1 MGAIERVL
9 ARHASAWMALPGV
22 VGTGIGLAEGRP
34 CITVLV
40 VQATS
45 ELQRRIPTEVDGY
58 PVRIVETGR
67 ARARCCSRTAL
78 P

>member
-1 MGAIERVL
+1 MIAIERVL
-9 ARHASAWMALPGV
+9 ARHGSAWMALPGV
-22 VGTGIGLAEGRP
+22 VGTGIGLADGRS

-40 VQATS
+40 AKAST
-45 ELQRRIPTEVDGY
+45 ELRRRIPTEVDGY

-67 ARARCCSRTAL
+67 VEARPR